1 MMPAVQVT
9 VPMTTGDRK
18 LTLTLPA
25 SVVRQL
31 KARTA
36 EQDTTVRALV
46 LEALARAGYAVPVEE
61 IRDRRRPARQRRE
74 RAP

>member
-1 MMPAVQVT
+1 MAA
-9 VPMTTGDRK
+9 MTTGDRK

-36 EQDTTVRALV
+36 AEDTTVRALV
-46 LEALARAGYAVPVEE
+46 LEALARAGYAVPAEE
-61 IRDRRRPARQRRE
+61 IRDRRRPPGPRRE
-74 RAP
+74 KEP